1 MYVNFNTLPQ
11 NSRIWIYQADR
22 EFTQGEVDLLQE
34 NAIAFIEEWTRHG
47 AALKGSF
54 VLKYNRFLVLAV
66 DESFANASG
75 CSIDASVRFVKQME
89 TLFSMDLMNKLNVTY
104 KEGQTIHLVNLSTF
118 QEYAKVQKI
127 NSETIVF
134 NNMVQTKGDLES
146 LWEVPAQQSWHRR
159 FVS

>member
-1 MYVNFNTLPQ
+1 MYTNFNALPQ

-22 EFTQGEVDLLQE
+22 EFTREEVDLLRE

-54 VLKYNRFLVLAV
+54 ALKYNRFLVLAV

-104 KEGQTIHLVNLSTF
+104 KEGQTIRLVNLSTF

-127 NSETIVF
+127 TSETIVF
-134 NNMVQTKGDLES
+134 NNMIQTKGDLES

>member
-22 EFTQGEVDLLQE
+22 EFTRIEVDLLQE

-54 VLKYNRFLVLAV
+54 ALKYNRFLILAV

-89 TLFSMDLMNKLNVTY
+89 TLFSIDLMNKLNVTY
-104 KEGQTIHLVNLSTF
+104 KEGQTIRLVNLSAF
-118 QEYAKVQKI
+118 QEFAKVQKI
-127 NSETIVF
+127 TSETIVF

>member
-1 MYVNFNTLPQ
+1 MYTNFNALPQ

-22 EFTQGEVDLLQE
+22 EFTREEVDLLRE

-54 VLKYNRFLVLAV
+54 ALKYNRFLVLAV
-66 DESFANASG
+66 DESYANASG

-104 KEGQTIHLVNLSTF
+104 KEGQTIRLVNLSTF

-127 NSETIVF
+127 TSETIVF

>member
-22 EFTQGEVDLLQE
+22 EFTRIEVDLLQE

-89 TLFSMDLMNKLNVTY
+89 TLFSIDLMNKLNVTY
-104 KEGQTIHLVNLSTF
+104 KEGQTIRLVNLSAF
-118 QEYAKVQKI
+118 QEFAKVQKI
-127 NSETIVF
+127 TSETIVF

>member
-54 VLKYNRFLVLAV
+54 ALKYNRFLILAV

-127 NSETIVF
+127 TSETIVF

>member
-1 MYVNFNTLPQ
+1 MYTNFNTLPQ

-22 EFTQGEVDLLQE
+22 EFTREEVDLLRE

-54 VLKYNRFLVLAV
+54 ALKYNRFLVLAV

-104 KEGQTIHLVNLSTF
+104 KEGQTIRLVNLSTF

-127 NSETIVF
+127 TSETIVF

>member
-22 EFTQGEVDLLQE
+22 EFTRVEVDLLQE

-54 VLKYNRFLVLAV
+54 SLKYNRFLILAV

-104 KEGQTIHLVNLSTF
+104 KEGQTIRLVNLSTF
-118 QEYAKVQKI
+118 QEYAKIQKI
-127 NSETIVF
+127 TSETIVF

>member
-22 EFTQGEVDLLQE
+22 EFTRVEVDLLQE

-54 VLKYNRFLVLAV
+54 SLKYNRFLILAV

-104 KEGQTIHLVNLSTF
+104 KEGQTIRLVNLSTF

-127 NSETIVF
+127 TSETIVF
-134 NNMVQTKGDLES
+134 NNMIQTKGDLKS

>member
-22 EFTQGEVDLLQE
+22 EFTRIEVDLLQE

-54 VLKYNRFLVLAV
+54 ALKYNRFLILAV

-89 TLFSMDLMNKLNVTY
+89 TLFSIDLMNKLNVTY
-104 KEGQTIHLVNLSTF
+104 KEGQTIRLVNLSVF
-118 QEYAKVQKI
+118 QEFANVQKI
-127 NSETIVF
+127 TSETIVF

-146 LWEVPAQQSWHRR
+146 LWEVPAQKSWHRR

>member
-22 EFTQGEVDLLQE
+22 EFTRVEVDLLQE
-34 NAIAFIEEWTRHG
+34 NTIAFIEEWTRHG
-47 AALKGSF
+47 ATLKGSF
-54 VLKYNRFLVLAV
+54 ALKYNRFLILAV

-89 TLFSMDLMNKLNVTY
+89 TLFSIDLMSKLNVTY
-104 KEGQTIHLVNLSTF
+104 KEGQTIRLVNLSAF
-118 QEYAKVQKI
+118 QEFANVQKI
-127 NSETIVF
+127 TSETIVF

-146 LWEVPAQQSWHRR
+146 LWEVPAQKSWHRR

>member
-1 MYVNFNTLPQ
+1 M
-11 NSRIWIYQADR
+11 
-22 EFTQGEVDLLQE
+22 DLLQE

-54 VLKYNRFLVLAV
+54 SLKYNRFLILAV

-104 KEGQTIHLVNLSTF
+104 KEGQTIRLVNLSTF
-118 QEYAKVQKI
+118 QEYAKIQKI
-127 NSETIVF
+127 TSETIVF

>member
-22 EFTQGEVDLLQE
+22 EFTRVEVDLLQE

-54 VLKYNRFLVLAV
+54 ALKYNRFLILAV

-104 KEGQTIHLVNLSTF
+104 KEGQTIRLVNLSTF
-118 QEYAKVQKI
+118 QEYAKIQKI
-127 NSETIVF
+127 TSETIVF

>member
-22 EFTQGEVDLLQE
+22 EFTRVEVDLLQE

-54 VLKYNRFLVLAV
+54 ALKYNRFLILAV

-104 KEGQTIHLVNLSTF
+104 KEGQTIRLVNLSTF
-118 QEYAKVQKI
+118 QEYSKVQKI
-127 NSETIVF
+127 TSETIVF

>member
-1 MYVNFNTLPQ
+1 MYTNFNALPQ

-54 VLKYNRFLVLAV
+54 ALKYNRFLILAV

-104 KEGQTIHLVNLSTF
+104 KEGQTIRLVNLSTF

-127 NSETIVF
+127 TSETIVF

>member
-22 EFTQGEVDLLQE
+22 EFTRVEVDLLQE

-54 VLKYNRFLVLAV
+54 ALKYNRFLILAV

-89 TLFSMDLMNKLNVTY
+89 TLFSIDLMNKLNVTY
-104 KEGQTIHLVNLSTF
+104 KEGQTIRLVNLSVF
-118 QEYAKVQKI
+118 QEFANVQKI
-127 NSETIVF
+127 TSETIVF

-146 LWEVPAQQSWHRR
+146 LWEVPAQKSWHRR

>member
-1 MYVNFNTLPQ
+1 MYTNFNTLPQ

-22 EFTQGEVDLLQE
+22 KFTREEVDLLRE

-54 VLKYNRFLVLAV
+54 AIKYNRFLVLAV

-104 KEGQTIHLVNLSTF
+104 KEGQTIRLVNLSTF

-127 NSETIVF
+127 TSETIVF

>member
-22 EFTQGEVDLLQE
+22 EFTRVEVDLLQE

-54 VLKYNRFLVLAV
+54 ALKYNRFLILAV

-89 TLFSMDLMNKLNVTY
+89 TLFSIDLMNKLNVTY
-104 KEGQTIHLVNLSTF
+104 KEGQTIRLVNLSAF
-118 QEYAKVQKI
+118 QEFAKVQKI
-127 NSETIVF
+127 TSETIVF

>member
-1 MYVNFNTLPQ
+1 MYVNFNTLPE
-11 NSRIWIYQADR
+11 NARIWIYQADR
-22 EFTQGEVDLLQE
+22 EFTRGEVDLLQE
-34 NAIAFIEEWTRHG
+34 NTIAFIEEWTRHG

-54 VLKYNRFLVLAV
+54 SLKYNRFLVLAV

-104 KEGQTIHLVNLSTF
+104 KEGQTIRLVNLSAF
-118 QEYAKVQKI
+118 QEFAKVQKI
-127 NSETIVF
+127 TSETIVF

>member
-1 MYVNFNTLPQ
+1 MYTNFNALPQ

-22 EFTQGEVDLLQE
+22 EFTREEVDLLRE

-54 VLKYNRFLVLAV
+54 ALKYNRFLVLAV
-66 DESFANASG
+66 DESYANASG

-104 KEGQTIHLVNLSTF
+104 KEGQTIRLVNLSTF

-127 NSETIVF
+127 TSETIVF

-146 LWEVPAQQSWHRR
+146 LWEVPAQQSWHQR
-159 FVS
+159 FIS

>member
-22 EFTQGEVDLLQE
+22 EFTRIEVDLLQE

-127 NSETIVF
+127 TSETIVF

>member
-22 EFTQGEVDLLQE
+22 EFTRVEVDLLQE
-34 NAIAFIEEWTRHG
+34 NAIVFIEEWTRHG

-54 VLKYNRFLVLAV
+54 AIKYNRFLILAV

-104 KEGQTIHLVNLSTF
+104 KEGQTIRLVNLSTF

-127 NSETIVF
+127 TSETIVF

>member
-1 MYVNFNTLPQ
+1 MYTNFNALPQ

-22 EFTQGEVDLLQE
+22 EFTREEVDLLRE

-54 VLKYNRFLVLAV
+54 ALKYNRFLVLAV

-104 KEGQTIHLVNLSTF
+104 KEGQTIRLVNLSTF

-127 NSETIVF
+127 TSETIVF

>member
-1 MYVNFNTLPQ
+1 MYTNFNTLPQ

-22 EFTQGEVDLLQE
+22 EFTRVEVDLLQE

-54 VLKYNRFLVLAV
+54 ALKYNRFLVLAV

-89 TLFSMDLMNKLNVTY
+89 KLFSVDLMNKLNVTY
-104 KEGQTIHLVNLSTF
+104 KEGQTIRLVNLSTF
-118 QEYAKVQKI
+118 QEYAKIQKI
-127 NSETIVF
+127 TSETIVF
-134 NNMVQTKGDLES
+134 NNMVS
-146 LWEVPAQQSWHRR
+146 
-159 FVS
+159 

>member
-22 EFTQGEVDLLQE
+22 EFTRIEVDLLQE

-54 VLKYNRFLVLAV
+54 ALKYNRFLILAV

-89 TLFSMDLMNKLNVTY
+89 TLFSIDLMNKLNVTY
-104 KEGQTIHLVNLSTF
+104 KEGQTIRLVNLSVF
-118 QEYAKVQKI
+118 QEFAKVQKI
-127 NSETIVF
+127 TSETIVF

>member
-22 EFTQGEVDLLQE
+22 EFTRIEVDLLQE

-54 VLKYNRFLVLAV
+54 ALKYNRFLILAV

-127 NSETIVF
+127 TSETIVF

>member
-1 MYVNFNTLPQ
+1 MYTNFNTLPQ
-11 NSRIWIYQADR
+11 NSRIWIYQADK
-22 EFTQGEVDLLQE
+22 EFTRVEVDLLQE

-54 VLKYNRFLVLAV
+54 VLKYNRFLVLVV

-127 NSETIVF
+127 TSETIVF

-146 LWEVPAQQSWHRR
+146 LWEVPAHQSWHRR

>member
-11 NSRIWIYQADR
+11 NSRIWIYQADK
-22 EFTQGEVDLLQE
+22 EFTRVEVDLLQE

-54 VLKYNRFLVLAV
+54 SLKYNRFLILAV

-104 KEGQTIHLVNLSTF
+104 KEGQTIRLVNLSTF
-118 QEYAKVQKI
+118 QEYAKIQKI
-127 NSETIVF
+127 TSETIVF